1 MKGLTNTSSQNKKK
15 AAHLIQDLHQPI
27 RNISTLHIAIKSR
40 CSKTKEKNFS
50 VIKQKEKRMKIFG
63 KHD

>member
-15 AAHLIQDLHQPI
+15 AAHLIQDLNQPI
-27 RNISTLHIAIKSR
+27 GKISRLHIVIQSR
-40 CSKTKEKNFS
+40 CSKTKENKLS

-63 KHD
+63 KDD